1 MQQRDDDVRATSG
14 QPQGNI
20 ATTRTHTSGRA
31 ACDIEAHFRFGW
43 IVRCIRGMHHLDDRA
58 GVGRRERDEI
68 RVVRIRADGELRCDA
83 CVRGT
88 HARQTLFEATGDIGR
103 RALRR
108 HVHQWDRRIA
118 GGQAVTAVMTT
129 VAEAGRRSLFMVRS
143 SAFPI
148 MRENMV
154 RGRSVT
160 RFNLKWRCDVM
171 LRDETVI
178 HLQATCKHGGKRS
191 GQSQYTHHLS
201 ARSLPDSLS
210 AITMRHRDRCIERV
224 KRMKKPAP

>member
-1 MQQRDDDVRATSG
+1 LPACEVRTRDKRCSRQPAISAGARCDDTYTSG
-14 QPQGNI
+14 IDASRVGPEEPQ
-20 ATTRTHTSGRA
+20 A
-31 ACDIEAHFRFGW
+31 
-43 IVRCIRGMHHLDDRA
+43 VR
-58 GVGRRERDEI
+58 
-68 RVVRIRADGELRCDA
+68 
-83 CVRGT
+83 
-88 HARQTLFEATGDIGR
+88 
-103 RALRR
+103 
-108 HVHQWDRRIA
+108 
-118 GGQAVTAVMTT
+118 QAVTAVMTT

-143 SAFPI
+143 SAFPV

-160 RFNLKWRCDVM
+160 RFNLKWRRDVM

-224 KRMKKPAP
+224 KRMKKPAT